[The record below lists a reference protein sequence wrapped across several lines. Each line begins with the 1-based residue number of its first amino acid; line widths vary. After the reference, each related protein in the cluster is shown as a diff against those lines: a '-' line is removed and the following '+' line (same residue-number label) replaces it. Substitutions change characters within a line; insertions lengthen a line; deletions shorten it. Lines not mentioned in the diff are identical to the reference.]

1 MYFIF
6 NHYQFTAMEVYMP
19 DYKKKMG
26 HRLSLHRKKL
36 HLTQEQ
42 VAEILNISVKHYS
55 ELERG
60 LTGISVDMLI
70 LLSNKLSINID
81 YLLKGDETKMSIS
94 KDFLN
99 LIDSFSPEQKLKIY
113 EIVQIIISFN
123 EVN

>member
-1 MYFIF
+1 
-6 NHYQFTAMEVYMP
+6 MP